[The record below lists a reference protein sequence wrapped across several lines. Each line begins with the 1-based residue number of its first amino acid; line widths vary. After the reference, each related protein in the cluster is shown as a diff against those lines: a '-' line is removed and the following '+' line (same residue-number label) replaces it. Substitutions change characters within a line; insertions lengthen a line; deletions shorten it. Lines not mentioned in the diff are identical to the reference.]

1 MDYFNPNYI
10 TELYLQLN
18 NELYNQVDNQEY
30 IIENYI
36 ILSEDI
42 YNTILDNISVNL
54 LLILFT
60 LSCLSSLIFCQK
72 KPITYNYY
80 SLDNKEQE
88 YEYKDKDK
96 DKIEIIKGE
105 VVEKV

>member
-10 TELYLQLN
+10 TELYLQPN
-18 NELYNQVDNQEY
+18 NQLYNQIDNQEY
-30 IIENYI
+30 KIENYI

-42 YNTILDNISVNL
+42 YNTILDNIGLNF
-54 LLILFT
+54 LLIIFT
-60 LSCLSSLIFCQK
+60 MSCLSSLIFYYK

-88 YEYKDKDK
+88 ENDES
-96 DKIEIIKGE
+96 KIEIIKGE